1 MMCTSQIATTSTF
14 MARWQTETTPNE
26 MNNKEYIAEL
36 SRRTGFSQDN
46 TQRMVRCVIESM
58 AQQFDDGENV
68 TVPDFGTFELKNR
81 MERIV
86 VNPSTGQRMMVPPK
100 SVLSFKPVASVK
112 NKMKKGE
119 QNG

>member
-1 MMCTSQIATTSTF
+1 
-14 MARWQTETTPNE
+14 

-68 TVPDFGTFELKNR
+68 TVPDF
-81 MERIV
+81 
-86 VNPSTGQRMMVPPK
+86 
-100 SVLSFKPVASVK
+100 
-112 NKMKKGE
+112 
-119 QNG
+119 

>member
-1 MMCTSQIATTSTF
+1 
-14 MARWQTETTPNE
+14 

-36 SRRTGFSQDN
+36 SRRSGYSQEN
-46 TQRMVRCVIESM
+46 TQRMVRCVIEAM
-58 AQQFDDGENV
+58 AQRFDGGENV
-68 TVPDFGTFELKNR
+68 TVADFGTFDLKNR

-100 SVLSFKPVASVK
+100 IVLGFKPAPSVK

-119 QNG
+119 QHG

>member
-1 MMCTSQIATTSTF
+1 
-14 MARWQTETTPNE
+14 

-36 SRRTGFSQDN
+36 SRRTGYSQDS
-46 TQRMVRCVIESM
+46 TQRMVRAVIEAM
-58 AQQFDDGENV
+58 AQRFDDGESV
-68 TVPDFGTFELKNR
+68 SVPDFGTFELRNR

-100 SVLSFKPVASVK
+100 IVLTFKPAASVK
-112 NKMKKGE
+112 EKMKKGE